1 MIRLLAD
8 QNFYEV
14 LEVPRD
20 ATLQEI
26 EKAFRICRATYE
38 PNSIAAYSIYGEE
51 ECSEILRRIEE
62 AYTVLSD
69 ARLRR
74 EYDARLRREENAEAA
89 APRPTPSAHTE
100 SVRPEA
106 ARPEAS
112 RPEAARPEAARPGG
126 REPSRTARVRSDVEL
141 DLEEPYEPEDGVYD
155 GTALRRYRLS
165 RGVELEEI
173 ASATKIRES
182 CLEHIESNRYHEL
195 PAAVYV
201 RGFLKEYARFLRLD
215 PTRVADSY
223 MRRLRE
229 CTGGR

>member
-1 MIRLLAD
+1 MRVLAD
-8 QNFYEV
+8 QNLYQV

-26 EKAFRICRATYE
+26 EKAYRICRATYE
-38 PNSIAAYSIYGEE
+38 PNSIAAYSIFSDE
-51 ECSEILRRIEE
+51 ECSDILKRIEE

-74 EYDARLRREENAEAA
+74 EYDARLRREYEARPRGEGTAEPA
-89 APRPTPSAHTE
+89 APRPAT
-100 SVRPEA
+100 
-106 ARPEAS
+106 ARPD
-112 RPEAARPEAARPGG
+112 G
-126 REPSRTARVRSDVEL
+126 RQAPRTPRVRSEVEL

-182 CLEHIESNRYHEL
+182 CLERLEANCYHEL

-229 CTGGR
+229 CTGGA